1 MIQNQIFIKYKR
13 REYWR
18 TCPLCHGGIKW
29 ATDGISWFPC
39 NEEPVLFIRDK
50 GHEIVVKRGEM
61 LKGSLIYRPGMNAS
75 QFRGFEYG
83 LEPHF
88 FTCAKIKHTKW
99 R

>member
-29 ATDGISWFPC
+29 VTDKINYFPC
-39 NEEPVLFIRDK
+39 NEEPILFVRDK
-50 GHEIVVKRGEM
+50 GHEMVMKFGEVI
-61 LKGSLIYRPGMNAS
+61 KGAKIYRPGMKAS
-75 QFRGFEYG
+75 DFIGFEYG
-83 LEPHF
+83 FEPHF
-88 FTCAKIKHTKW
+88 FTCPKIRHTKW